1 MIKKLNKIINNNNN
15 LNLSNNMKITH
26 KKRKNF
32 FDLENFE
39 NTLYYSINSNKNF
52 FYKRFLNESVNIKK
66 NFLNLPKNLNLSKN
80 KCLLNKNEQNISKIK
95 IKNNTNISN
104 KNINFN
110 ILNNKR
116 IFSSPTKTNKNT
128 TKNIAPVHRL
138 KNYNSLYAIYKK
150 NYNEKDLSSNNQ
162 IKIRKII
169 DINNKTNIK
178 KNFKNENN
186 KF

>member
-66 NFLNLPKNLNLSKN
+66 KFLNLPKNLNLSKN
-80 KCLLNKNEQNISKIK
+80 KCLLNKNE
-95 IKNNTNISN
+95 
-104 KNINFN
+104 
-110 ILNNKR
+110 
-116 IFSSPTKTNKNT
+116 
-128 TKNIAPVHRL
+128 
-138 KNYNSLYAIYKK
+138 
-150 NYNEKDLSSNNQ
+150 
-162 IKIRKII
+162 
-169 DINNKTNIK
+169 
-178 KNFKNENN
+178 
-186 KF
+186 